1 MKKNQVNVL
10 MVALII
16 TLLTSCSSSST
27 VRSDIDDE
35 MEDKTMVTERV
46 KNPVFAATEVPN
58 ISEANNA
65 FAFDV
70 LPLLAKPQE
79 SNLFYSPYS
88 IASAVGMTY
97 NGAVGATKEEMAEVF
112 HWEDLSTETFNIGQ
126 KYLYNALNSKENV
139 TINVANSIWR
149 NDVNVATIKD
159 SFIND
164 NKEVFDA
171 SYDTLDLSKQKSI
184 DKINQWISDKT
195 EEMIPNMLQEPFDE
209 DTAMLLINAVY
220 FYGDW
225 LNEFDKE
232 ATYEQIFHGSS
243 GNNLVQMMHQSES
256 FRYGQGEGY
265 QSIVLPYK
273 NWEAQMVIVMPT
285 DMELDTYL
293 AELNEETYMEVLS
306 QSNNTAVVNL
316 TMPKFKIETDTISLV
331 KPLQELGMNLAFD
344 PYGADFSGISEEA
357 LTWQMH
363 INEVL
368 HKAVIEVDEVGTEA
382 AAVTVVEVTTESAME
397 EEVPL
402 VVMTI
407 DRPFVFF
414 ITDPETDTILF
425 VGAVR
430 DL

>member
-1 MKKNQVNVL
+1 MKSKGLNVL
-10 MVALII
+10 SVILILG
-16 TLLTSCSSSST
+16 LLTSCIGNSN
-27 VRSDIDDE
+27 VGADIDDE
-35 MEDKTMVTERV
+35 TEVAERV
-46 KNPVFAATEVPN
+46 KNPVYAEAKVPN

-65 FAFDV
+65 FAFDF
-70 LPLLAKPQE
+70 LPLLANSQE

-88 IASAVGMTY
+88 IASAVGMAY

-112 HWEDLSTETFNIGQ
+112 HWEDISAETFNIGQ

-184 DKINQWISDKT
+184 DKINQWISERT

-209 DTAMLLINAVY
+209 DTAMLLINGVY

-243 GNNLVQMMHQSES
+243 GNNLVQMMHQSET

-285 DMELDTYL
+285 DMELDTFL

-306 QSNNTAVVNL
+306 QSNNTTVVNL

-331 KPLQELGMNLAFD
+331 KPLQELGMNRAFD

-382 AAVTVVEVTTESAME
+382 AAVTVVEMTTESAME
-397 EEVPL
+397 EEQP

-425 VGAVR
+425 VGAIR